1 VPGSYPSEPV
11 PFQLVPP
18 PQRWLPDVQ
27 SVAAGAIQSFQL
39 LAGAAQPNSIVNNK
53 VSSLAAV
60 KPDTPSVAQSAPAPD
75 DKPVVDEQESE
86 PASDKPTTG
95 TGPNKFRPMQQSRPG
110 WRPGDLLRQLFPPK
124 TAKPTTDTEGSTP
137 SVDPSPSTDTHESTG
152 DAEPGSVA

>member
-1 VPGSYPSEPV
+1 
-11 PFQLVPP
+11 
-18 PQRWLPDVQ
+18 
-27 SVAAGAIQSFQL
+27 
-39 LAGAAQPNSIVNNK
+39 
-53 VSSLAAV
+53 LAAV
-60 KPDTPSVAQSAPAPD
+60 NPDTPSVAQSAPAPD

-95 TGPNKFRPMQQSRPG
+95 TGPNKFRPMQQSKPG

-124 TAKPTTDTEGSTP
+124 TATPTTDTEGSTP